1 MKKHPVLTLFL
12 TMLKIGAFT
21 FGGGF
26 AMLALLDRELVDKH
40 GFLTHDEFMDLVV
53 IAESTPG
60 PVAINAATYVGY
72 RVGGVIGAL
81 FSTLGVVLPS
91 FSIIFL
97 ISLFFD
103 TFLSLTLV
111 AAAFRG
117 IRAAVV
123 LLILG
128 AGVKMFRKMKKN
140 AFSLSVMGVTLA
152 VMLTFGLFAVS
163 FSSIFYILISA
174 VLGISVYLIGS
185 LKKKEGDSK

>member
-1 MKKHPVLTLFL
+1 MTKRPLLTLFF

-72 RVGGVIGAL
+72 RVKGVLGSLVATIGIA
-81 FSTLGVVLPS
+81 LPS
-91 FSIIFL
+91 FTIIYL

-103 TFLSLTLV
+103 AFLSLSLV

-117 IRAAVV
+117 IRVAVV

-128 AGVKMFRKMKKN
+128 AGTKMLKKLKKTP
-140 AFSLSVMGVTLA
+140 FSLTVLGVTL
-152 VMLTFGLFAVS
+152 VTMLTLGLLAVK

-174 VLGISVYLIGS
+174 LLGVTIYLIGYF
-185 LKKKEGDSK
+185 KEKEGAKK

>member
-1 MKKHPVLTLFL
+1 MKKHPLLTLFL
-12 TMLKIGAFT
+12 TFLKVGAFT

-26 AMLALLDRELVDKH
+26 AMLAILDREVVDKH
-40 GFLTHDEFMDLVV
+40 GFVSHDEFMDLVV

-72 RVGGVIGAL
+72 RVGGILGSIL
-81 FSTLGVVLPS
+81 STLGVVLPS

-128 AGVKMFRKMKKN
+128 AGIKMFKKLKKN
-140 AFSLSVMGVTLA
+140 AFSLAVMGVTFTAMLA
-152 VMLTFGLFAVS
+152 FGLFAVK

-174 VLGISVYLIGS
+174 VLGVTVYLIGN
-185 LKKKEGDSK
+185 LKKTEGEGK

>member
-1 MKKHPVLTLFL
+1 MKKHPLLTLFL
-12 TMLKIGAFT
+12 TFLKVGAFT
-21 FGGGF
+21 LGGGF
-26 AMLALLDRELVDKH
+26 AMLAILDREVVDKH
-40 GFLTHDEFMDLVV
+40 GFVSHDEFMDLVV

-72 RVGGVIGAL
+72 RVGGMLGSIL
-81 FSTLGVVLPS
+81 STLGVVLPS

-128 AGVKMFRKMKKN
+128 AGIKMFKKLKKN
-140 AFSLSVMGVTLA
+140 AFSLAVMGVTLTA
-152 VMLTFGLFAVS
+152 MLAFGLFAVK

-174 VLGISVYLIGS
+174 VLGVTVYLIGN
-185 LKKKEGDSK
+185 LKKTEGEGK

>member
-1 MKKHPVLTLFL
+1 MKKHPLLALFL
-12 TMLKIGAFT
+12 TFLKVGAFT

-26 AMLALLDRELVDKH
+26 AMLAILDREVVDKH
-40 GFLTHDEFMDLVV
+40 GFVSHDEFMDLVV

-72 RVGGVIGAL
+72 RVGGMLGSIL
-81 FSTLGVVLPS
+81 STLGVVLPS

-128 AGVKMFRKMKKN
+128 AGIKMFKKLKKN
-140 AFSLSVMGVTLA
+140 AFSLAVMGVTFTAMLA
-152 VMLTFGLFAVS
+152 FGLFAVK

-174 VLGISVYLIGS
+174 VLGVTVYLIGN
-185 LKKKEGDSK
+185 LKKTEGEGK

>member
-1 MKKHPVLTLFL
+1 MKKHPLLTLFL
-12 TMLKIGAFT
+12 TFLKVGAFT

-26 AMLALLDRELVDKH
+26 AMLAILDREVVDKH
-40 GFLTHDEFMDLVV
+40 GFLSHDEFMDLVV

-72 RVGGVIGAL
+72 RVGGMLGSIL
-81 FSTLGVVLPS
+81 STLGVVLPS

-128 AGVKMFRKMKKN
+128 AGIKMFKKLKKN
-140 AFSLSVMGVTLA
+140 AFSLAVMGATFTAMLA
-152 VMLTFGLFAVS
+152 FGLFAVKFS
-163 FSSIFYILISA
+163 FFFYIFISA
-174 VLGISVYLIGS
+174 VLGVTVYLIGN
-185 LKKKEGDSK
+185 LKKTEGEGK

>member
-1 MKKHPVLTLFL
+1 MKKHPLLTLFL
-12 TMLKIGAFT
+12 TFLKVGAFT

-26 AMLALLDRELVDKH
+26 AMLAILDREVVDKH
-40 GFLTHDEFMDLVV
+40 GFVSHDEFMDLVV

-72 RVGGVIGAL
+72 RVGGMLGSML
-81 FSTLGVVLPS
+81 STLGVVLPS

-128 AGVKMFRKMKKN
+128 AGIKMFKKLKRN
-140 AFSLSVMGVTLA
+140 AFSLAVMGVTLTA
-152 VMLTFGLFAVS
+152 MLAFGLFAVK

-174 VLGISVYLIGS
+174 VLGVTVYLIGN
-185 LKKKEGDSK
+185 LKKTEGEGK

>member
-1 MKKHPVLTLFL
+1 MKKHPLLTLFL
-12 TMLKIGAFT
+12 TFLKVGAFT

-26 AMLALLDRELVDKH
+26 AMLAILDREVVDKH
-40 GFLTHDEFMDLVV
+40 GFVSHDEFMDLVV

-72 RVGGVIGAL
+72 RVGGMLGGIL
-81 FSTLGVVLPS
+81 STLGVVLPS

-128 AGVKMFRKMKKN
+128 AGIKMFKKLKKN
-140 AFSLSVMGVTLA
+140 AFSLAVMGVTFTAMLA
-152 VMLTFGLFAVS
+152 FGLFAVK

-174 VLGISVYLIGS
+174 VLGVTVYLIGN
-185 LKKKEGDSK
+185 LKKTEGEGK